1 MRILLL
7 ASMFI
12 GCGKSTGGVGMSG
25 GGTPFEPNT
34 DPPPPIPGD
43 GDGDDTGTASP
54 TDTATP
60 ADDTAT
66 STVDAD
72 ADAGPPPDG
81 GEDTAFVIEGTG
93 YGRDDVAY
101 NLTVSDQSGLPF
113 SLHDRYGSKIALV
126 VGNLDVSTTADT
138 LSNLQDI
145 ASDHPDVTF
154 LAFIGRDATGIQCNQ
169 ACASNVQSVYGF
181 SPVLWEAAA
190 SLTTF
195 NAWAQAQNTYTYLI
209 DSSMVID
216 WTKTGTAN
224 GSQVDGQLD
233 DLD

>member
-1 MRILLL
+1 MRIFLLTTL
-7 ASMFI
+7 IF

-25 GGTPFEPNT
+25 GGIPFEPNT
-34 DPPPPIPGD
+34 DPPPPSSSD

-54 TDTATP
+54 IDTSAP
-60 ADDTAT
+60 ADDTAS

-72 ADAGPPPDG
+72 ADGGPPPVC
-81 GEDTAFVIEGTG
+81 GEDTDVVIEGTG
-93 YGRDDVAY
+93 YDRGDVAY

-145 ASDHPDVTF
+145 ASDHSDVTF
-154 LAFIGRDATGIQCNQ
+154 IAFIGRDATGTQCNQ
-169 ACASNVQSVYGF
+169 ACAANVQSLYGF
-181 SPVLWEAAA
+181 SPVLWEAAS
-190 SLTTF
+190 SLTEF
-195 NAWAQAQNTYTYLI
+195 SAWAQSQNTYTYLI

-216 WTKTGTAN
+216 WTKSGTAN
-224 GSQVDGQLD
+224 GSQVDGKLD
-233 DLD
+233 DLE

>member
-1 MRILLL
+1 
-7 ASMFI
+7 
-12 GCGKSTGGVGMSG
+12 MSG

-34 DPPPPIPGD
+34 DPPPPGSGDGD
-43 GDGDDTGTASP
+43 GDGDDTGTSTP

-60 ADDTAT
+60 TDDTAT

-72 ADAGPPPDG
+72 TDAGPPDG

-93 YGRDDVAY
+93 YGRGDVAY

-138 LSNLQDI
+138 LSNLQEI

-169 ACASNVQSVYGF
+169 ACAANVQSLYDF
-181 SPVLWEAAA
+181 SPVLWEASA
-190 SLTTF
+190 SMAEF
-195 NAWAQAQNTYTYLI
+195 NGWAQAQNTYTYLI
-209 DSSMVID
+209 DTSMVIRWD
-216 WTKTGTAN
+216 KGGTAN
-224 GSQVDGQLD
+224 GSQVDGELD
-233 DLD
+233 DLE